1 MKHLNTFIN
10 EKLYIRKNK
19 KKQLSD
25 EIADLLIENL
35 IDINKVNINSFAIS
49 KARFKNIDS
58 YIYLLYR
65 DKFLSDKITFEDLN
79 IDIFDDIIDIEYNEP
94 KGFMK
99 NLYKKYIIVSNI
111 DQSIIIQIYTDSN
124 DYIKEIDF
132 SKTIYDAI
140 LNKIKK

>member
-10 EKLYIRKNK
+10 EKLYIRKTK
-19 KKQLSD
+19 KKHLLD
-25 EIADLLIENL
+25 EIADLLIKNL
-35 IDINKVNINSFAIS
+35 IDINTVSINSFAIS

-58 YIYLLYR
+58 YIYILYR
-65 DKFLSDKITFEDLN
+65 NNFLSDNITYEDLN
-79 IDIFDDIIDIEYNEP
+79 IDIFDDIVDIECSEP

-99 NLYKKYIIVSNI
+99 TLYKKLYIVLNKE
-111 DQSIIIQIYTDSN
+111 QSIIIQIYIDSN

-132 SKTIYDAI
+132 SKTIYDTI